1 MLPVDPKALLV
12 SLWVENFLFRKTQSI
27 LWAKREI
34 FFLSHEQLFADA
46 LVVYRCYSL
55 FGSSHAEYYLALPA
69 LMVLWSGVDG
79 FSVQR
84 AMQLRPA
91 FFAMSLVT
99 NLTVTSLAAGRLY
112 CLSRNQEWHILF
124 IEEPELLRRY
134 RRSFAI
140 MQVDLHDLRVLSL
153 IKRYRRIE
161 SGGLYSLTLGLFL
174 VLCIGQDPS
183 EGAALIV
190 QSALAQ
196 IMGIVPTSIIV
207 IVGLGMEFSRK
218 GDTGRIKP
226 SPYKKLSTSPF
237 SRLNRSH
244 QKRELESSS
253 VMNIV

>member
-1 MLPVDPKALLV
+1 
-12 SLWVENFLFRKTQSI
+12 
-27 LWAKREI
+27 
-34 FFLSHEQLFADA
+34 
-46 LVVYRCYSL
+46 
-55 FGSSHAEYYLALPA
+55 
-69 LMVLWSGVDG
+69 
-79 FSVQR
+79 
-84 AMQLRPA
+84 MQLRPA

-112 CLSRNQEWHILF
+112 WLSRNQEWHILF
-124 IEEPELLRRY
+124 IEEPELL
-134 RRSFAI
+134 
-140 MQVDLHDLRVLSL
+140 
-153 IKRYRRIE
+153 RRIE